1 MARVIVVAALVSFL
15 GTCAYAQEE
24 GGVSLEKIVVTS
36 TRSSEDIKNAPNSI
50 TVITRQD
57 IESSKVKTIPD
68 MLREE
73 AGIAVK
79 EYSAGNA
86 KQANIDIRGFGENGP
101 SNVLVMVDGRRVT
114 QIDLSGTDWA
124 QIPLSEVERIEV
136 IRGAASV
143 FYGDNACGG
152 VVNIIT
158 RSGGGKPAIK
168 VAQEIGSY
176 ATYTSKAEASGRF
189 KNLDYYSLARYYQS
203 AGYRNNNDIKAKDFG
218 LKLGVA
224 ASDIL
229 ATKLSLGY
237 HGDTYGLPGPLNDIQ
252 LNTRGRRATVF
263 PLDDA
268 QSEDYFGN
276 LTLES
281 DFQERGK
288 IAADLSARV
297 RQVKSNYMS
306 TSFPWQTD
314 NYITTF
320 GFTPKYI
327 LDNPFLDHGNKLTVG
342 FDYYEAQDH
351 IKDGQPNAENNV
363 IVISKRS
370 TGTYI
375 FDQFKLLDA
384 LTLSPGYRYEHAR
397 YNFEQ
402 ISAAANQQS
411 RQKDFSEQVFTA
423 GLNYAY
429 DKKDS
434 SLYFNFSQSFR
445 FPLVDEFFSSGFPG
459 FGGGGLDTALSPQT
473 ADNYEVGV
481 RHNFDKA
488 TYVDAALFLMDF
500 KDEIYLDPFTFR
512 NSNYSRTRHEGLECE
527 GKTRFWNKVNLFAN
541 YTFTDARFRKGLYSG
556 NKIPAVPQQKWSAG
570 FDVDFYPDLNF
581 SLVTN
586 YVGERYFI
594 SDLRNMFPRM
604 AAYTTVDIRLS
615 YAKNG
620 FSAYTGINNVFDE
633 EYYEYGAISTMSNT
647 KNYYPSP
654 QRNFI
659 IGASVK
665 F

>member
-1 MARVIVVAALVSFL
+1 MARVIAVAALVCFL
-15 GTCAYAQEE
+15 GINAYAGE
-24 GGVSLEKIVVTS
+24 VSLDRIVVTA
-36 TRSSEDIKNAPNSI
+36 TRSEEDIKDAPGSI
-50 TVITRQD
+50 TVITRQE

-68 MLREE
+68 MLRAE

-79 EYSAGNA
+79 EFSAGNA
-86 KQANIDIRGFGENGP
+86 KQANIDIRGFGEGGV

-158 RSGGGKPAIK
+158 KSGGGKPALKI
-168 VAQEIGSY
+168 AQEIGSY
-176 ATYTSKAEASGRF
+176 ASYTSKAEASGRF
-189 KNLDYYSLARYYQS
+189 KEIDYYSLARYYES

-218 LKLGVA
+218 LKLGGV

-229 ATKLSLGY
+229 SAKLSLGY
-237 HGDTYGLPGPLNDIQ
+237 HRDTYGLPGALNDFQ
-252 LNTRGRRATVF
+252 LNTLGRRATVF

-268 QSEDYFGN
+268 ETEDYFGN

-281 DFQERGK
+281 DFKEWGK

-297 RQVKSNYMS
+297 RQAKSNYMS
-306 TSFPWQTD
+306 SFPWQTD

-320 GFTPKYI
+320 GLTPKYI
-327 LDNPFLDHGNKLTVG
+327 LDNRFLSRGNKLTVG

-370 TGTYI
+370 TGAYI
-375 FDQFKLLDA
+375 FDQFKLTDA

-402 ISAAANQQS
+402 ISAVVNQQS
-411 RQKDFSEQVFTA
+411 LQRDFSEQVLTA
-423 GLNYAY
+423 GANYGY
-429 DKKDS
+429 DQKDS
-434 SLYFNFSQSFR
+434 SLFFNFSQSFR

-459 FGGGGLDTALSPQT
+459 FGGGGLDTGLSPQT
-473 ADNYEVGV
+473 ADNYEAGV
-481 RHNFDKA
+481 RHNFNR
-488 TYVDAALFLMDF
+488 TTSIDAALFLMDF
-500 KDEIYLDPFTFR
+500 KNEIYFNPFTFK
-512 NSNYSRTRHEGLECE
+512 NSNYSRTRHQGFECE
-527 GKTRFWNKVNLFAN
+527 GKTRLWNRVNLFAN
-541 YTFTDARFRKGLYSG
+541 YAYTDARFVKEAYGG
-556 NKIPAVPQQKWSAG
+556 NKIPAVPQHKWSAG
-570 FDVDFYPDLNF
+570 FDVDLYRDFNF

-586 YVGERYFI
+586 YVGEMYFI
-594 SDLRNMFPRM
+594 SDIGNAFPRM

-615 YAKNG
+615 YAKDG
-620 FSAYTGINNVFDE
+620 FSAYAGVNNLFDE
-633 EYYEYGAISTMSNT
+633 EYSEYGAISTMSNT

-654 QRNFI
+654 TRNFI
-659 IGASVK
+659 IGAAVK